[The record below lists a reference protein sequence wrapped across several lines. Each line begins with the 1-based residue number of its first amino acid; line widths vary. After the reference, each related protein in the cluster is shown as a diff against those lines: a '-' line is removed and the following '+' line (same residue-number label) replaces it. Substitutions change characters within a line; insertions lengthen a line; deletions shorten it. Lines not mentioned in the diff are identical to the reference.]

1 MNHKNINLSE
11 YLNLIYSATYMPMH
25 YLHDGKIQST
35 YPQWAFPIQ
44 KFKIYEEIISQNTIH
59 FEHHIIDNYLY
70 IGIVR
75 NLQTKECV
83 ITGPIS
89 ISSVSSKTIKSL
101 IMNYADDE
109 ASFIKMEEYF
119 RRTPVF
125 SLSRLLNIM
134 AMINVA
140 MNHEIINIA
149 EMAHINNTNVEK
161 EVKRSSVDSL
171 MERKEN
177 GNYHDTY
184 YFEQEY
190 FGYIE
195 RGDIEGLKTAIK
207 MIPSL
212 TVGLIASDTIRQAK
226 NIFITSITL
235 ATRHAIT
242 GGLDI
247 ETAYQLSDSY
257 IQEMEKMSDIYSI
270 NMLASTA
277 IFDFTTRVAD
287 AKIPS
292 GMSQDIF
299 SCVQY
304 ISNHVNQ
311 NYSVEQLAYHFGFNR
326 STLSKKF
333 KRETGYDISSFIML
347 KKLEEAKNLLCFS
360 DRTISEISEYLC
372 FSSQAYFQNMFK
384 KQYGI
389 TPRNYRLQNQ

>member
-1 MNHKNINLSE
+1 
-11 YLNLIYSATYMPMH
+11 
-25 YLHDGKIQST
+25 
-35 YPQWAFPIQ
+35 
-44 KFKIYEEIISQNTIH
+44 
-59 FEHHIIDNYLY
+59 
-70 IGIVR
+70 
-75 NLQTKECV
+75 
-83 ITGPIS
+83 
-89 ISSVSSKTIKSL
+89 
-101 IMNYADDE
+101 
-109 ASFIKMEEYF
+109 
-119 RRTPVF
+119 
-125 SLSRLLNIM
+125 
-134 AMINVA
+134 
-140 MNHEIINIA
+140 
-149 EMAHINNTNVEK
+149 
-161 EVKRSSVDSL
+161 
-171 MERKEN
+171 
-177 GNYHDTY
+177 
-184 YFEQEY
+184 
-190 FGYIE
+190 
-195 RGDIEGLKTAIK
+195 

-247 ETAYQLSDSY
+247 ETAYQLSDTY

-292 GMSQDIF
+292 GMSQEIF

-333 KRETGYDISSFIML
+333 KREIGYDISSFIML

-389 TPRNYRLQNQ
+389 TPRSYRLQNK

>member
-1 MNHKNINLSE
+1 MESQNINLSE

-25 YLHDGKIQST
+25 YLKDGKIQSI
-35 YPQWAFPIQ
+35 YPQWAFPVQ
-44 KFKIYEEIISQNTIH
+44 KFKIYENIISQNTIH

-83 ITGPIS
+83 ITGPIL

-101 IMNYADDE
+101 IMNYADGE
-109 ASFIKMEEYF
+109 NSFIKMEEYF
-119 RRTPVF
+119 LRTPVF

-134 AMINVA
+134 AIINVA
-140 MNHEIINIA
+140 MNHEILNIA
-149 EMAHINNTNVEK
+149 EMAHINTANVEK
-161 EVKRSSVDSL
+161 EIKRSSADSL

-195 RGDIEGLKTAIK
+195 RGDLEGLKAAIK

-247 ETAYQLSDSY
+247 ETAYQLSDTY

-292 GMSQDIF
+292 GMSQEIF

-333 KRETGYDISSFIML
+333 KREIGYDISSFIML

-360 DRTISEISEYLC
+360 DRTISKISEYLC

-389 TPRNYRLQNQ
+389 TPRSYRLQNK